1 MQLMLM
7 TLIMSFTHLRV
18 ALLGPMVTSEAHVRI
33 HPAVYEAQVRIVS
46 AERLDTGDSLRV

>member
-1 MQLMLM
+1 MQLMLL

-18 ALLGPMVTSEAHVRI
+18 ALFGPTMASDAHVRI

-46 AERLDTGDSLRV
+46 IDKVDIGTLRV

>member
-7 TLIMSFTHLRV
+7 TLIMSFTHLRG
-18 ALLGPMVTSEAHVRI
+18 ALFGPMVTSEAHVRI

-46 AERLDTGDSLRV
+46 AELLVMGDTLQV